1 MVRMIYQHR
10 ARAETRTRG
19 KPNPRRRP
27 RSFREREWHD
37 SQPITA
43 DLMLDF
49 AGSITG
55 GFGMT
60 TETMGNFAP
69 RTGGFG
75 PTDARERNFFLA
87 LLAGIWIGVV
97 GGFGTDILDHI
108 KTGAPAYLPIVHV
121 HAAVFSAWLLLL
133 SAQIFLIRGGHRA
146 LHRRLGM
153 AAAVMVPAMLVLGFA
168 AAWVSHVARYTP
180 EAPHTAFFSIEIGSL
195 LSFGG
200 LAGAGLWLRKSPAG
214 HKRLMLLST
223 LGLSTAGFAR
233 LWDFVFGDLLGEGFW
248 PFFIEFSSAADLLI
262 LALGVHDLIRH
273 RRLHPAY
280 LAGVVWIL
288 IIQLGGTGLYFSP
301 AWRAFAPHLIGH

>member
-1 MVRMIYQHR
+1 MIHNR
-10 ARAETRTRG
+10 CHSMLGFETNIIG
-19 KPNPRRRP
+19 G
-27 RSFREREWHD
+27 SEM
-37 SQPITA
+37 TA
-43 DLMLDF
+43 
-49 AGSITG
+49 
-55 GFGMT
+55 
-60 TETMGNFAP
+60 ETMGEFTP